1 MHFCLSDHAH
11 SSLHFTNNV
20 LERSSIPRS
29 QLMLNNH
36 FSVVNPSTT
45 EGGGGRRV
53 AGVARRGAGGAGG
66 GKGCECDPVTYSMS
80 LNIWRYL
87 VLISVINT
95 LTKSEIDLL
104 GVVNPP
110 PPLTQDKK
118 CMRGNYNIP
127 SCTSLCHI

>member
-45 EGGGGRRV
+45 EGGGGEWREWR
-53 AGVARRGAGGAGG
+53 GG
-66 GKGCECDPVTYSMS
+66 GPGGQGAARGVNVT
-80 LNIWRYL
+80 
-87 VLISVINT
+87 
-95 LTKSEIDLL
+95 
-104 GVVNPP
+104 
-110 PPLTQDKK
+110 Q
-118 CMRGNYNIP
+118 
-127 SCTSLCHI
+127 

>member
-29 QLMLNNH
+29 QLTLNNH

-45 EGGGGRRV
+45 EGGGGGGGRGQRGAGV

-80 LNIWRYL
+80 PNIWCYL

-95 LTKSEIDLL
+95 LTKSEIDLP

-110 PPLTQDKK
+110 PPS
-118 CMRGNYNIP
+118 RRIR
-127 SCTSLCHI
+127 SV

>member
-45 EGGGGRRV
+45 EGGGRRGPG

-80 LNIWRYL
+80 LNIWCYL

-110 PPLTQDKK
+110 PPS
-118 CMRGNYNIP
+118 RRIR
-127 SCTSLCHI
+127 SV

>member
-1 MHFCLSDHAH
+1 MHFCLSNHAH

-45 EGGGGRRV
+45 EGGGRRGAGV

-80 LNIWRYL
+80 LNIWCYL

-104 GVVNPP
+104 GVVNP
-110 PPLTQDKK
+110 TQDKK

>member
-1 MHFCLSDHAH
+1 M
-11 SSLHFTNNV
+11 
-20 LERSSIPRS
+20 
-29 QLMLNNH
+29 
-36 FSVVNPSTT
+36 
-45 EGGGGRRV
+45 
-53 AGVARRGAGGAGG
+53 ARRGAGGAGG

-80 LNIWRYL
+80 LNIWCYL

-110 PPLTQDKK
+110 PPPLTQDKK

>member
-1 MHFCLSDHAH
+1 MHFCLSHHAH
-11 SSLHFTNNV
+11 STLHFTNNV

-29 QLMLNNH
+29 QLTLNNH

-45 EGGGGRRV
+45 EGGAAGAGGGGGEGGREW
-53 AGVARRGAGGAGG
+53 RGGGAGG

-80 LNIWRYL
+80 PNIWCYL

-95 LTKSEIDLL
+95 LSKSEIDLP

-110 PPLTQDKK
+110 PS
-118 CMRGNYNIP
+118 RRIR
-127 SCTSLCHI
+127 SV